1 MNSFF
6 NNLDLEGAKSKIDE
20 VIKTISSVDNPDISS
35 MGKRLDAGIKDAF
48 DKNDLTKLQKLLN
61 DVNKNN

>member
-1 MNSFF
+1 MMNSFF

-35 MGKRLDAGIKDAF
+35 IRHRS
-48 DKNDLTKLQKLLN
+48 
-61 DVNKNN
+61 